1 MATSQLLLVQP
12 VEGLGDEGDQVNV
25 RAGYARNYLLP
36 RKIAV
41 PVTRANR
48 KQMEVL
54 KLRAEQRRAKELEG
68 AKAVAARLETINIA
82 FAVKTGPGGKMFG
95 SVTSQDLIDRLAEDG
110 VQLDRKQLSLYTPVK
125 TLGKHETTIKLHPEV
140 SVDFAFEVVSE
151 NPIEEDG
158 EPEASAAAPT
168 ENNA

>member
-1 MATSQLLLVQP
+1 MATSQLLLIQP
-12 VEGLGDEGDQVNV
+12 VEGLGDEGDQVTV
-25 RAGYARNYLLP
+25 RTGYARNYLLP

-68 AKAVAARLETINIA
+68 ARNVATRLESTNIA

-95 SVTSQDLIDRLAEDG
+95 SVTAQDLIDRLAEAG
-110 VQLDRKQLSLYTPVK
+110 VILERKQLSLYTPVK

-140 SVDFAFEVVSE
+140 SVDFSFEVVSE

-158 EPEASAAAPT
+158 DSEEVAAAP
-168 ENNA
+168 ARSGS

>member
-12 VEGLGDEGDQVNV
+12 VEGLGDEGDQVTV

-68 AKAVAARLETINIA
+68 AQKVAARLETINIA

-95 SVTSQDLIDRLAEDG
+95 SVTAQDLIDRLAEEG
-110 VQLDRKQLSLYTPVK
+110 VQLDRKQLSLYSPVK
-125 TLGKHETTIKLHPEV
+125 TLGKHETTIKLHAEV

-158 EPEASAAAPT
+158 EGETAAAAPA
-168 ENNA
+168 ENNP